1 VVAFPWPETQPDAS
15 QWPDFEDRPFPD
27 TFDNMLHREPEDTTA
42 LDRIVNR
49 MREDQLL
56 DALAASASYQP
67 SQVPDTPIESVPVQ
81 VVADGVDHTYHQHI
95 GGRFIDTR
103 TGVGGASS
111 PRGSR
116 VVLPNVAAASG
127 GTPTTTSTISLPRK
141 VFVSAAIVNDRR
153 CFHVRRDCRSFN
165 PTYDIKEAT
174 LCKVCLAE
182 VRVGDID
189 MLP

>member
-1 VVAFPWPETQPDAS
+1 MAFPWPETQPAAS
-15 QWPDFEDRPFPD
+15 QWPPGFCEDRPFPD
-27 TFDNMLHREPEDTTA
+27 TVDNMLHREPEDTTA

-49 MREDQLL
+49 WREVSTHL
-56 DALAASASYQP
+56 P
-67 SQVPDTPIESVPVQ
+67 SQVPDTPIESVPVH
-81 VVADGVDHTYHQHI
+81 VVADGVDYTYHQHI

-116 VVLPNVAAASG
+116 AVLPNVAAASAA
-127 GTPTTTSTISLPRK
+127 TPATTPTISLPRK
-141 VFVSAAIVNDRR
+141 VFMSAAIVHDRQ
-153 CFHVRRDCRSFN
+153 CFHVRRDCRN
-165 PTYDIKEAT
+165 APTKYDIKEAT